1 MASFHGSLLLKC
13 DGNQDNGFDKLCS
26 AKPLLIV
33 SLVDSF
39 TLSSVIFETSE
50 FRKNFH
56 YVHMIIYL
64 RIHMIAFLLNIICS

>member
-1 MASFHGSLLLKC
+1 MASFHVSLLLKC

-26 AKPLLIV
+26 AKPSLIL

-39 TLSSVIFETSE
+39 TLSSVKFESSE
-50 FRKNFH
+50 FRKNI

-64 RIHMIAFLLNIICS
+64 RIYMIAFLLKVICS